1 MNKLIDAVKTF
12 LSGVEYIE
20 QEENA
25 NYVVTREDKELLQEA
40 IDTVLSSKNTEKKI
54 DLDDRLDIQ
63 LIEKTGNQQIL
74 SSKKDRL
81 YTAEETQ
88 DFAEWCSLHN
98 WTCYDSKMW
107 LRMYRGE
114 RMTGDAKTTA
124 QLRELWERERRGK

>member
-88 DFAEWCSLHN
+88 DFVEWTAIMQ
-98 WTCYDSKMW
+98 WIYDPTDNTWFQKHST
-107 LRMYRGE
+107 E
-114 RMTGDAKTTA
+114 TKTTA
-124 QLRELWERERRGK
+124 QLREMWENERRGK

>member
-1 MNKLIDAVKTF
+1 MNLKEAIAEL
-12 LSGVEYIE
+12 
-20 QEENA
+20 
-25 NYVVTREDKELLQEA
+25 KELKLCIIGRSQRIWIDREACEA
-40 IDTVLSSKNTEKKI
+40 IDTVVEHCE
-54 DLDDRLDIQ
+54 Q
-63 LIEKTGNQQIL
+63 KT
-74 SSKKDRL
+74 